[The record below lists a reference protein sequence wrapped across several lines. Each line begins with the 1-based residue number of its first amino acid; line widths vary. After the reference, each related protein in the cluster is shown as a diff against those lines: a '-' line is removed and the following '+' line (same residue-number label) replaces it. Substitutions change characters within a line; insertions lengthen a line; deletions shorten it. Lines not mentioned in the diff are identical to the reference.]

1 MIAKILLQIPK
12 KIHEFT
18 TITKALSANYGI
30 SAYEV
35 GDDDY
40 IVYNKVSKDDIYS
53 ILEYLTLNYYVY
65 VDSETR
71 NNGRTFIFYVREEEF
86 FDESAI

>member
-1 MIAKILLQIPK
+1 MRAEIVLQVPNKIYAFNL
-12 KIHEFT
+12 
-18 TITKALSANYGI
+18 ITKALCSNYGLTEYGI
-30 SAYEV
+30 NTNDRIAYES
-35 GDDDY
+35 
-40 IVYNKVSKDDIYS
+40 VSRDDIYS

-71 NNGRTFIFYVREEEF
+71 NHVRTFIFYVTEEDY